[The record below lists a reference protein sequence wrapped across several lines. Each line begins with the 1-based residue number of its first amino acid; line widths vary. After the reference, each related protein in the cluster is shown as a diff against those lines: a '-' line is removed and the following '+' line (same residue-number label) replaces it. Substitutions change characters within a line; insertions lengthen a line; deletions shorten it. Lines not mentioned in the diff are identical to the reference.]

1 MRIERRSQESQGNLQ
16 ASKPHGSST
25 WRDSYLHKLLGLK
38 AAKRVERVLPLFE
51 KERPKD
57 KRPRNAV
64 EALEAWS
71 QDRRKLGMKEV
82 RKLSLAAHAAARDV
96 KSEAARSVA
105 HAAGQAVGTWHVP
118 THALG
123 AFEYAGRAFAANRN
137 HHGPRGPAADF
148 AEGDLEQAL
157 RTLSSMIGK
166 IGKAQAHFGQRTP
179 QYTLAKNRLKALRMA
194 STLIRKSSKKT

>member
-1 MRIERRSQESQGNLQ
+1 LIQVAKKEGNLK
-16 ASKPHGSST
+16 ASKPQDSRT

-38 AAKRVERVLPLFE
+38 SAKRVERVLPMFE

-64 EALEAWS
+64 EAIEAWS
-71 QDRRKLGMKEV
+71 QGRRKLGMKEV
-82 RKLSLAAHAAARDV
+82 RQLSLAAHAAARDV

-123 AFEYAGRAFAANRN
+123 AFEYAGRAFAADRH
-137 HHGPRGPAADF
+137 HHGPRRTTAEF
-148 AEGDLEQAL
+148 AERDLEEAL
-157 RTLSSMIGK
+157 RTLSSMISK
-166 IGKAQAHFGQRTP
+166 IGKAQAHFGERTP

-194 STLIRKSSKKT
+194 STLIRQSSKKPWML